1 MALDFTNYDF
11 DDLVAQLT
19 NRLKERDAWKDTYR
33 SSTGQ
38 MLIELFGYIGNMVL
52 YYVERRAEESY
63 ILTAKN
69 KSSIVNLVRLLNY
82 VPKRKVSAVG
92 TLRFTLTGGINA
104 KMVYIPKYT
113 VCTTTTGMKYM
124 VSEDAVIMPGQLYVD
139 VNGVQGELVTLNRV
153 GNGTPDQEYTIE
165 DNTIENTNIFIS
177 VGGAF
182 WTQVTSFIYSTSSST
197 DYTLKTE
204 LNDYVTIVF
213 GNGIFGLAP
222 AVGES
227 IEIKYI
233 KSEGVL
239 GNVYELAR
247 IVTMVSTIYD
257 EDETATT
264 VTVSNVTTFLGGDD
278 AETAE
283 EIREEAPKVFATG
296 DRAVTK
302 NDFIAILNNYAGV
315 ADSNVWGEKEET
327 PPNYTMYNQVKLCV
341 LLQNWAL
348 PDTAFETVL
357 TDYLYEKSLMTVR
370 YSFIDPEIIYVV
382 PTFTIKVIRG
392 STLSYISSQIS
403 TAMDTAFTLGTT
415 TKLGVS
421 KQLSDI
427 VATVEGVSGV
437 SHSYTDLRIRKEL
450 SSIYDSLYDW
460 AGTIEAIPVLAGSI
474 SVLVNDVEVATDDG
488 LGNFTDISSAY
499 TITGDIDYVTG
510 VIGIDISGSP
520 TVTALVIKYNQDEEG
535 DIVVTKNQI
544 CKLYETDIESITYV
558 T

>member
-11 DDLVAQLT
+11 DDLVDQLT

-38 MLIELFGYIGNMVL
+38 MLIELFSYIGNMVL

-82 VPKRKVSAVG
+82 IPKRKASAVG
-92 TLRFTLTGGINA
+92 ILRMTLTDGINS
-104 KMVYIPKYT
+104 KMVFIPKYT
-113 VCTTTTGMKYM
+113 VCTTSSGMKYM
-124 VSEDAVIMPGQLYVD
+124 VSEDAVIMPGQTYVD

-153 GNGTPDQEYTIE
+153 GNGVPDQEYTIE
-165 DNTIENTNIFIS
+165 DDSVENTNIFIS

-182 WTQVTSFIYSTSSST
+182 WSQVTSFIYSTSST
-197 DYTLKTE
+197 KDYTLKTE

-213 GNGIFGLAP
+213 GNGVFGLAP
-222 AVGES
+222 AIGEA

-233 KSEGVL
+233 RSEGVS
-239 GNVYELAR
+239 GNVYELDR
-247 IVTMVSTIYD
+247 ITTLVSTIYD
-257 EDETATT
+257 EDSAA
-264 VTVSNVTTFLGGDD
+264 VDVSVSNVSTFLGGDD

-315 ADSNVWGEKEET
+315 ADSNVWGENEET
-327 PPNYTMYNQVKLCV
+327 PPNYTMYNQVKLSV
-341 LLQNWAL
+341 LLQDWAL
-348 PDTAFETVL
+348 PDTAFETLL

-370 YSFIDPEIIYVV
+370 YSFVDPEIIYVV
-382 PTFTIKVIRG
+382 PTFTIKVARG
-392 STLSYISSQIS
+392 QNLSYISSQIS

-421 KQLSDI
+421 KQYSDI
-427 VATVEGVSGV
+427 VATVEAVPGV

-450 SSIYDSLYDW
+450 SGDYDSTYNW
-460 AGTIEAIPVLAGSI
+460 AGVLEAVPVLEGSI
-474 SVLVNDVEVATDDG
+474 SVLVNDVEVAIDDG
-488 LGNFTDISSAY
+488 LGNFTDLSSPY
-499 TITGDIDYVTG
+499 TVTGDINYTTG

-520 TVTALVIKYNQDEEG
+520 AVTALVVKYNQDANG
-535 DIVVTKNQI
+535 DISVTKNQI
-544 CKLYETDIESITYV
+544 CKLYETDIQSITYV
-558 T
+558 

>member
-11 DDLVAQLT
+11 DDLVDQLT

-38 MLIELFGYIGNMVL
+38 MLIELFSYIGNMVL

-82 VPKRKVSAVG
+82 IPKRKASAVG
-92 TLRFTLTGGINA
+92 ILRMTLTDGINS
-104 KMVYIPKYT
+104 KMVFIPKYT
-113 VCTTTTGMKYM
+113 VCTTSSGMKYM
-124 VSEDAVIMPGQLYVD
+124 VSEDAVIMPGQTYVD

-153 GNGTPDQEYTIE
+153 GNGVPDQEYTIE
-165 DNTIENTNIFIS
+165 DDSVENTNVFIS

-182 WTQVTSFIYSTSSST
+182 WSQVTSFIYSTSST
-197 DYTLKTE
+197 KDYTLKTE

-213 GNGIFGLAP
+213 GNGVFGLAP
-222 AVGES
+222 AIGEA

-233 KSEGVL
+233 RSEGVS
-239 GNVYELAR
+239 GNVYELDR
-247 IVTMVSTIYD
+247 ITTLVSTIYD
-257 EDETATT
+257 EDSAA
-264 VTVSNVTTFLGGDD
+264 VDVSVSNVSTFLGGDD

-315 ADSNVWGEKEET
+315 ADSNVWGENEET
-327 PPNYTMYNQVKLCV
+327 PPNYTMYNQVKLSV
-341 LLQNWAL
+341 LLQDWAL
-348 PDTAFETVL
+348 PDTAFETLL

-370 YSFIDPEIIYVV
+370 YSFVDPEIIYVV
-382 PTFTIKVIRG
+382 PTFTIKVARG
-392 STLSYISSQIS
+392 QNLSYISSQIS

-421 KQLSDI
+421 KQYSDI
-427 VATVEGVSGV
+427 VATVEAVPGV

-450 SSIYDSLYDW
+450 SGDYDSTYNW
-460 AGTIEAIPVLAGSI
+460 AGVLEAVPVLEGSI
-474 SVLVNDVEVATDDG
+474 SVLVNDVEVAIDDG
-488 LGNFTDISSAY
+488 LGNFTDLSSPY
-499 TITGDIDYVTG
+499 TVTGDINYTTG

-520 TVTALVIKYNQDEEG
+520 AVTALVVKYNQDANG
-535 DIVVTKNQI
+535 DISVTKNQI
-544 CKLYETDIESITYV
+544 TKLYETDIQSITYV
-558 T
+558 